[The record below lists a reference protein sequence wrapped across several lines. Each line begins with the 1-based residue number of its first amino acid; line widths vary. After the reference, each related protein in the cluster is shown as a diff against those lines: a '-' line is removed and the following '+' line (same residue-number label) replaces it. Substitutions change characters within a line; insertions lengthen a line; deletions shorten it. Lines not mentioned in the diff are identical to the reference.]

1 MGSLFDVV
9 KMLVL
14 NYIIYKAGGTTALA
28 VWTVINSLLE
38 ISLCITSSIP
48 RTAAPMLGIYIGGH
62 DNEGVRNL
70 MRLQMKLGLIMTV
83 FYGVIICLFHKP
95 IGWFFKLEESVL
107 IPFAC
112 MGGSVILEVFCSIL
126 GSYYNVAKRVAFSN
140 FIMFVRSFAFSLL
153 FAQVLLIRNHL
164 IWLFLP
170 QGMTAALLV
179 TLLTARLISRR
190 ERKKGKDLSGILLL
204 DNAQESKVKCF
215 SIVSSNEG
223 ICKASEDIIEFC
235 MENGMDRKKGMRLGL
250 AMEEVM
256 TVMVQ
261 KSLEKKRSAQYD
273 VMLSENIRIKKGFL
287 LKMVD
292 GGSLYAAGHHGCPLP
307 NTRTLGVFV

>member
-1 MGSLFDVV
+1 
-9 KMLVL
+9 
-14 NYIIYKAGGTTALA
+14 
-28 VWTVINSLLE
+28 
-38 ISLCITSSIP
+38 
-48 RTAAPMLGIYIGGH
+48 
-62 DNEGVRNL
+62 

-107 IPFAC
+107 IPFVC

-153 FAQVLLIRNHL
+153 FAHVLLIRNHL

-170 QGMTAALLV
+170 QGMTAALLI
-179 TLLTARLISRR
+179 TLITARLISGR

-261 KSLEKKRSAQYD
+261 KSLEKKDDPVD
-273 VMLSENIRIKKGFL
+273 VRIYTDPGGIGVEIMCSGREYNLFRDAIENDDEFNMGVRMIEKLSKDCHYI
-287 LKMVD
+287 
-292 GGSLYAAGHHGCPLP
+292 Y
-307 NTRTLGVFV
+307 TLGMNILSVEFANE